1 MTIIGLNLSFKEEI
15 CFCIGIY
22 YATFY
27 LDKLICFLSLEVVL
41 YPNADQTEH
50 I

>member
-1 MTIIGLNLSFKEEI
+1 MTIIGLNLNFKEEI
-15 CFCIGIY
+15 RFCIGIY

-41 YPNADQTEH
+41 YPNAHQTEH